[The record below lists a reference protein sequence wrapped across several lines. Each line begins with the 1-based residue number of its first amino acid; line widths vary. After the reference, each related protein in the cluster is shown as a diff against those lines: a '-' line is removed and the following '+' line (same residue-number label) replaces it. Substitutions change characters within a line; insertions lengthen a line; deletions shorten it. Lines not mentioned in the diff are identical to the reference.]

1 MELLYVNQR
10 NMLIAKSDQ
19 KKVSHLGG
27 ESKISKKPIEP
38 MKVYSEKVLIREID
52 KVASMLA
59 PDKEW
64 SVRIKAMQRFESL
77 VLGGATGYPS
87 FSALLKQLV
96 TPLMTQLLD
105 RRSSVVKQA
114 CHLLSFL
121 SKELSRNFEACAEIF
136 IPVLFKLVVITVTV
150 ISEPADS
157 CIKMMLRHC
166 KVARILPRIADCAK
180 NERSAVLRARCCE
193 YALLMLEYWADAPEI
208 QRSADLY
215 DELIRCCVA
224 DATTEVRS
232 IARTCYR
239 IFVKIWPVRAHQLF
253 SSLDPARQK
262 IIDNEDGGRHKT
274 DPLSV
279 CGGIQ
284 LVEVLSHSPTP
295 NFPGRGTTSLVAT
308 DESTSITSG
317 TFISSGGMSLSQ
329 TKSSSRGPDM
339 NSESLLPASKEEAFA
354 FESSPKGVDS
364 LSDCDSP
371 SPLAIPATS
380 ISLCN
385 SGSSGT
391 TTSTIVKGVVTND
404 VPNMPEFPSPQL
416 QALGD
421 ITDLPCVSTL
431 LPDFLPTSPS
441 AYTSKSYESS
451 PKPTSI
457 ERTLDIRPSKKLT
470 MQVEKQH
477 IHKDNVHRDS
487 QNNHIPNFQRPL
499 LRKQMT
505 SWFLASG
512 RNNID
517 DRQLM
522 LGEMAAHIDVPS
534 SLSEALTEA
543 LNPRSDWI
551 TRIFAF
557 DLLRSVLQQGP
568 KGIQEVTQS
577 FEKVMNL
584 FSLHLD
590 DPHYRV
596 AQAALSTLVE
606 IIPVCRKSFQS
617 YLERTLPHIFSR
629 LNDPKELVRQPCS
642 TVLKIVGE
650 TYSVESLLPAL
661 LRSLDEQRHPK
672 TKLAVVEYANS
683 CFSKH
688 VVNNDTYLG
697 NSFIRLWL
705 GKLALL
711 FNDKNV
717 KLKESA
723 VAGFISIYSHFDPTS
738 VLSFILSMSVEE
750 QKPLRR
756 MLKQYTPRIEVDII
770 NFLHYKKEK
779 QGPVHFLDKFDFVG
793 PSFAEG
799 YIGISKKDQSFGRY
813 SADSVSSVGLTKV
826 SVMQQPSPRTGQA
839 LSDQTQ
845 QNSNWKEEC
854 GSNSDATSCKTLDKG
869 NFNTG
874 RSWTIS
880 PGKADLISFN
890 GHKANGLDLGSENQH
905 DTGVL
910 QSDGGA
916 GIPQII
922 HQVCSGNN
930 GNSKH
935 DTLHR
940 LFELLKYSERSVWD
954 KYLHQIL
961 FALLEMVNDP
971 ESSIRELSLSLLI
984 EMLDKQNKA
993 VEDCIETVIG
1003 KVLHATK
1010 DASMEVVNQ
1019 AHRCLTTVVTQYNPL
1034 RCLTGI
1040 ISLMVNED
1048 EKFLMLSIYCLTKL
1062 VGRLS
1067 KEELMTQL
1075 AAFLPAVLDAFTNQ
1089 VLDIRKMAVFCLA
1102 DIYLILGKEFLPYLE
1117 DLNSTQLQLV
1127 TIYAQRISQAGSINT
1142 QGSRC

>member
-1010 DASMEVVNQ
+1010 DASMEVLN
-1019 AHRCLTTVVTQYNPL
+1019 CLP
-1034 RCLTGI
+1034 
-1040 ISLMVNED
+1040 
-1048 EKFLMLSIYCLTKL
+1048 L